1 MEIVKV
7 RFGFTCGAFDLL
19 HSGHIVMFEQC
30 KQHCHYLKVGLQIDP
45 SFDRKHKNK
54 PVQSVYERWVQLKAV
69 RWIDEIIP
77 YGTED
82 ELIELLKSQIID
94 IRFLGD
100 EYKDQFFT
108 GQDIHKNHFFKR
120 QHNFSSSS
128 LRKRVQNAK

>member
-30 KQHCHYLKVGLQIDP
+30 KQHCHYLKVGLQIENY
-45 SFDRKHKNK
+45 K
-54 PVQSVYERWVQLKAV
+54 RWVQLKAV

-108 GQDIHKNHFFKR
+108 GQDIHKNYFFKR